1 MLSSRATSTE
11 KEGKK
16 PGPPGVLPDELGMV
30 QGVNHQ
36 EVVEACQGGDDDAF
50 RVLFET
56 HKDRVYSIA
65 LRYSGD
71 SAAAMDIAQDTF
83 VKLLSSIRQFRG
95 DSSFESWLYRMV
107 VNTCLDYHRKRRR
120 FLPMVDEALDVFR
133 PSNETALHDML
144 REEQAERVQQVVAQL
159 PEDQRIVVVLR
170 YTEGR
175 SYEEIADLLGCRRGT
190 VASRLN
196 RAHKALER
204 RLSHLR
210 SERQGVLKHADV
222 KQGKVR

>member
-1 MLSSRATSTE
+1 
-11 KEGKK
+11 
-16 PGPPGVLPDELGMV
+16 MV

-36 EVVEACQGGDDDAF
+36 DVVEACQSGDDDAF

-65 LRYSGD
+65 LRYAGD

-83 VKLLSSIRQFRG
+83 VKLLAGIRQFRG
-95 DSSFESWLYRMV
+95 EASFESWLYRMV
-107 VNTCLDYHRKRRR
+107 VNSCLDYHRKRRR
-120 FLPMVDEALDVFR
+120 LLPLLEDGLDQALEVFR
-133 PSNETALHDML
+133 GPRDSALHDLL
-144 REEQAERVQQVVAQL
+144 REEQQQRVQQVVAQL
-159 PEDQRIVVVLR
+159 PEEQRIVVVLR

-175 SYEEIADLLGCRRGT
+175 SYEEIAELLGCRRGT

-204 RLSHLR
+204 RLGHLR
-210 SERQGVLKHADV
+210 T
-222 KQGKVR
+222 GKRVSQ

>member
-120 FLPMVDEALDVFR
+120 FLPMVDEALDGFR

-144 REEQAERVQQVVAQL
+144 REEQEERVQQVVAQL
-159 PEDQRIVVVLR
+159 PEEQRIVVVLR

-204 RLSHLR
+204 RLSHFRLI
-210 SERQGVLKHADV
+210 
-222 KQGKVR
+222 KQRKVRQQ